1 MSIEKPSRPKKIAEE
16 PIPAPG
22 PNFKL
27 LNEARHRLAGRK
39 DDVEAVVVAAGKD
52 GITDRAAKS
61 ARQVIR
67 KMEKLNIALAGAR
80 DDLLPQE
87 RYQTRL
93 SMYQYHSELADE
105 VSFLEQTIKI
115 GDVANEDAKNLLKEI
130 IADGMIVV
138 QNFPKELR

>member
-1 MSIEKPSRPKKIAEE
+1 M
-16 PIPAPG
+16 
-22 PNFKL
+22 
-27 LNEARHRLAGRK
+27 
-39 DDVEAVVVAAGKD
+39 EAVVVAAGKD